1 MVCDA
6 GRPHHLEIGL
16 HDRIGGG
23 PEHAELGSPTENIP
37 HFRVLLFEISASHF
51 AMSARSREVYPQM
64 SSENDRV
71 IVVGAGPVGLT
82 AALALR
88 RRGIETLVLASEQAL
103 VMELRGSTFHPP
115 TLDLLDEF
123 ALVPRMIEVGLK
135 APTWQFRDRETG
147 PVATFDLALLGGDT
161 NHPYRVQCE
170 QWKLMRFLEE
180 ELRGEGV
187 ELRFGHEVTAVRQ
200 DGDGVTVTANTASGP
215 VSMTGRY
222 VIAADGA
229 RSAVRRSLGVEFE
242 GFTYAELFLIAST
255 DFPFENTLTD
265 IAYVNYIADPLE
277 WLVLLR
283 VPGLWRVLVPAPENS
298 DREKLLSDEN
308 LQAML
313 QRVVPR
319 PEPYTIAHRS
329 IYHVHQRVAKSFR
342 HGRVL
347 LAGDAAHVN
356 NPLGGMGMNGGIQDA
371 FNLADK
377 LKAIWAG
384 ADDRLLDRYDR
395 QRRTVAVE
403 AVQQQTH
410 RNQQVISERD
420 PETRKKSLDAMRK
433 VAADKASAREYMLRS
448 SMIASMRRAAEIE

>member
-1 MVCDA
+1 M
-6 GRPHHLEIGL
+6 P
-16 HDRIGGG
+16 
-23 PEHAELGSPTENIP
+23 N
-37 HFRVLLFEISASHF
+37 
-51 AMSARSREVYPQM
+51 
-64 SSENDRV
+64 ENDRI

-82 AALALR
+82 AALALS
-88 RRGIETLVLASEQAL
+88 RRGIPAVLLAAEPEL

-123 ALVPRMIEVGLK
+123 EIVPRMIEVGLK

-147 PVATFDLALLGGDT
+147 PVATFDLSLLADDT

-170 QWKLMRFLEE
+170 QWKLMRFLEG
-180 ELRGEGV
+180 ELRRFPGADI
-187 ELRFGHEVTAVRQ
+187 RFGHEVTAVRQ
-200 DGDGVTVTANTASGP
+200 DENSATVTAQTLSGP
-215 VSMTGRY
+215 VSVTGRY

-229 RSAVRRSLGVEFE
+229 RSAVRRSLGMEFE
-242 GFTYAELFLIAST
+242 GFTYPELFLIAST
-255 DFPFENTLTD
+255 DFKFENTLTD

-283 VPGLWRVLVPAPENS
+283 VPELWRVLVPAPENS

-308 LQAML
+308 LQSVL

-319 PEPYTIAHRS
+319 PEPYKIAHRS
-329 IYHVHQRVAKSFR
+329 IYHVHQRVAKNFR
-342 HGRVL
+342 RGRVV
-347 LAGDAAHVN
+347 LAGDAAHIN

-377 LKAIWAG
+377 FMQIWAG

-395 QRRTVAVE
+395 QRHTVAVE

-410 RNQQVISERD
+410 RNQQIISERD
-420 PETRKKSLDAMRK
+420 PATRRKSLDAMRHT
-433 VAADKASAREYMLRS
+433 AANKKSAREYMLRS

>member
-1 MVCDA
+1 
-6 GRPHHLEIGL
+6 
-16 HDRIGGG
+16 
-23 PEHAELGSPTENIP
+23 
-37 HFRVLLFEISASHF
+37 
-51 AMSARSREVYPQM
+51 MSNES
-64 SSENDRV
+64 DRV
-71 IVVGAGPVGLT
+71 IIVGAGPVGLT
-82 AALALR
+82 AALALH
-88 RRGIETLVLASEQAL
+88 RRGIPTTLLAAEPEL

-123 ALVPRMIEVGLK
+123 DLVPRMIEVGLK

-147 PVATFDLALLGGDT
+147 PVATFDLALLAGDT

-180 ELRGEGV
+180 KLRKEGV

-200 DGDGVTVTANTASGP
+200 DDDGVTVTATTSSGP
-215 VSMTGRY
+215 VEVTGRD

-298 DREKLLSDEN
+298 DRDKLLSDDN

-319 PEPYTIAHRS
+319 SEPYKIAHRS

-410 RNQQVISERD
+410 RNQQIISERD

-433 VAADKASAREYMLRS
+433 VAADQASAREYMLRS

>member
-1 MVCDA
+1 
-6 GRPHHLEIGL
+6 
-16 HDRIGGG
+16 
-23 PEHAELGSPTENIP
+23 
-37 HFRVLLFEISASHF
+37 
-51 AMSARSREVYPQM
+51 MSN
-64 SSENDRV
+64 ENDRV
-71 IVVGAGPVGLT
+71 IIVGAGPVGLT
-82 AALALR
+82 AALALH
-88 RRGIETLVLASEQAL
+88 RRGIPTMLLAAEPEL

-123 ALVPRMIEVGLK
+123 DLVPRMIEVGLK

-147 PVATFDLALLGGDT
+147 PVATFDLALLAGDT

-180 ELRGEGV
+180 KLRKEGV
-187 ELRFGHEVTAVRQ
+187 DLRFGHEVTAVRQ
-200 DGDGVTVTANTASGP
+200 DDDGVTVTAATSSGP
-215 VSMTGRY
+215 VELAGRY
-222 VIAADGA
+222 VMAADGA
-229 RSAVRRSLGVEFE
+229 RSAVRRSLGIEFE

-298 DREKLLSDEN
+298 DRDKLLSDDN

-319 PEPYTIAHRS
+319 SEPYKIAHRS

-410 RNQQVISERD
+410 RNQQIISERD

-433 VAADKASAREYMLRS
+433 VAADKTSAREYMLRS

>member
-1 MVCDA
+1 M
-6 GRPHHLEIGL
+6 
-16 HDRIGGG
+16 
-23 PEHAELGSPTENIP
+23 
-37 HFRVLLFEISASHF
+37 
-51 AMSARSREVYPQM
+51 
-64 SSENDRV
+64 
-71 IVVGAGPVGLT
+71 
-82 AALALR
+82 
-88 RRGIETLVLASEQAL
+88 
-103 VMELRGSTFHPP
+103 
-115 TLDLLDEF
+115 
-123 ALVPRMIEVGLK
+123 
-135 APTWQFRDRETG
+135 
-147 PVATFDLALLGGDT
+147 
-161 NHPYRVQCE
+161 
-170 QWKLMRFLEE
+170 
-180 ELRGEGV
+180 
-187 ELRFGHEVTAVRQ
+187 
-200 DGDGVTVTANTASGP
+200 
-215 VSMTGRY
+215 
-222 VIAADGA
+222 AADGA

-283 VPGLWRVLVPAPENS
+283 VPGLWRVWCRRRRTPTATNCFP
-298 DREKLLSDEN
+298 
-308 LQAML
+308 MTTC
-313 QRVVPR
+313 R
-319 PEPYTIAHRS
+319 PCCSAWCQQSEPYKIAHRS

-410 RNQQVISERD
+410 RNQQIISERD

-433 VAADKASAREYMLRS
+433 VAADKTSAREYMLRS